1 MRLIPKLDLCV
12 LKLWPLMI
20 DGSIMGLILM
30 LTLNGFGFLFVLF
43 FVFLVSIGHGL
54 KARFKKKKELT
65 LFCKIKCCIY
75 SEQG

>member
-43 FVFLVSIGHGL
+43 FVFLVYIGHGL
-54 KARFKKKKELT
+54 KARFKKKKRTDIILQNKM
-65 LFCKIKCCIY
+65 LY
-75 SEQG
+75 L